1 MTYKELPGPVEGYK
15 IVNDDMTC
23 HGFKFEVGVKHKLG
37 DDGPLELCKHG
48 FHFCK
53 YPSGVWAYYQQGR
66 VFRVRAWGVLELP
79 DEPGADY
86 KLVAREIELVKE
98 VKGGGDKNT
107 GDGNTGNWNTGYR
120 NTGDGNTGCRNT
132 GDRNTG
138 NWNTGYWNTGDWN
151 TGYRNTGCRNTGCRN
166 TGDWNTGDWNTGD
179 GNASDY
185 SSGYFCTSAPVYLF
199 DRPVKIKR
207 EDLDFSLINQLSE
220 KLMSDDPFDPAPYL
234 KIPNATKARILKI
247 HQAHIERRKAM
258 REGRA

>member
-37 DDGPLELCKHG
+37 GDGPLELCKHG

-66 VFRVRAWGVLELP
+66 VFKVRAWGVLELP

-107 GDGNTGNWNTGYR
+107 GD
-120 NTGDGNTGCRNT
+120 
-132 GDRNTG
+132 
-138 NWNTGYWNTGDWN
+138 
-151 TGYRNTGCRNTGCRN
+151 
-166 TGDWNTGDWNTGD
+166 WNTGD

-207 EDLDFSLINQLSE
+207 EGLDFSLINQLSE

>member
-1 MTYKELPGPVEGYK
+1 MTDIWRKTNMTYKELPGPVEGYK

-37 DDGPLELCKHG
+37 GDGPLELCKHG

-66 VFRVRAWGVLELP
+66 VFKVRAWGVLELP

-107 GDGNTGNWNTGYR
+107 GDGNTGYR
-120 NTGDGNTGCRNT
+120 NTGY
-132 GDRNTG
+132 RNTG
-138 NWNTGYWNTGDWN
+138 NWNTGDG
-151 TGYRNTGCRNTGCRN
+151 
-166 TGDWNTGDWNTGD
+166 NTGDWNTGD

-207 EDLDFSLINQLSE
+207 EGLDFSLINQLSE

>member
-66 VFRVRAWGVLELP
+66 VFKVRAWGVLALP

-98 VKGGGDKNT
+98 VKGVGDKNT
-107 GDGNTGNWNTGYR
+107 GYWNTGYWNTGNWNTGYR
-120 NTGDGNTGCRNT
+120 NTGD
-132 GDRNTG
+132 
-138 NWNTGYWNTGDWN
+138 WNTGH
-151 TGYRNTGCRNTGCRN
+151 R
-166 TGDWNTGDWNTGD
+166 NTGD

-258 REGRA
+258 REGEA